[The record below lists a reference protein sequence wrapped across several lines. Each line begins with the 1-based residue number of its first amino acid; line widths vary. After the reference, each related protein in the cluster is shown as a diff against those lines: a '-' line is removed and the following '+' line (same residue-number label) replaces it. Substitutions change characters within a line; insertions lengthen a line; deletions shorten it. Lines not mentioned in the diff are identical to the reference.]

1 MKGKIKEYGII
12 TIGILLVAVAIQYF
26 YVPNNIT
33 GGGVTGIALVINH
46 YIPYANLGVLMA
58 IMNVFLFIIAF
69 IVIGRSFGGK
79 TIYAAMGLSLMN
91 WFSEEFIKP
100 VGIPNNPMLATIA
113 GSILLG
119 LGLGIVFTQNASTG
133 GTDIIAKILNKFFH
147 IDMGKGMQMVDIL
160 VVIFSGL
167 TFGIEKG
174 IYACICV
181 LLNGIVID
189 KVISGFNTCHQVII
203 FTEKIEELK
212 KYIIEDIDRGCT
224 IFRGEGGYTGEKKSA
239 IYCVLGRSQ
248 LMQVRKFIKDNEPQ
262 AFVIVNDAHDVLG
275 KGFGDIE

>member
-33 GGGVTGIALVINH
+33 GGGVTGIALVVNH
-46 YIPYANLGVLMA
+46 YIPYANLGILMA

-69 IVIGRSFGGK
+69 IVIGRNFGGK
-79 TIYAAMGLSLMN
+79 TIYAAMG
-91 WFSEEFIKP
+91 FSEEFIKP

-160 VVIFSGL
+160 VVIFSGI